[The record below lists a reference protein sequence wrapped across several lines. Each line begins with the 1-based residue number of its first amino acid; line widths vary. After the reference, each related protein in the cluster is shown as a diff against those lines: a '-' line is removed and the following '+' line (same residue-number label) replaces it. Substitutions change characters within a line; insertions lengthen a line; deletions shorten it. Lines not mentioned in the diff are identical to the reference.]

1 MSYTLWR
8 WSGEL
13 WSRCAQSWAQSFA
26 FVYQVL
32 LFAATS
38 ETNHPRCP
46 HCAGFKQSQ
55 HTITHEHCLY
65 SCITFVPILNK
76 ITKITENTLHMHTG
90 ETLLPKIHFWWI
102 DIHVSEIK
110 WKTGHFLQLF
120 HLYIFKITQQTSK
133 INNYN
138 NFSKLTKLSLL
149 LSRTICFDSFL
160 FTWEREQ
167 TSTCYKENETYRLIL
182 SLCLTDIFNLQ
193 LLSPRPWRSFLLFL
207 FFLCALD
214 LYRCFHWKETITHSI
229 NSLNTDDEE
238 VLTTGNYNC
247 AYFALIRPIS
257 IAQRTVSHSS
267 RCSRMGSQKE
277 QIFILCTA
285 SLFLSRGISYHRLKM
300 SSGKKSTWRKR
311 CKVLSDGKQKMAH
324 YRMIIPSV
332 RFKRGK

>member
-1 MSYTLWR
+1 
-8 WSGEL
+8 
-13 WSRCAQSWAQSFA
+13 
-26 FVYQVL
+26 
-32 LFAATS
+32 
-38 ETNHPRCP
+38 
-46 HCAGFKQSQ
+46 
-55 HTITHEHCLY
+55 
-65 SCITFVPILNK
+65 
-76 ITKITENTLHMHTG
+76 MHTG

-110 WKTGHFLQLF
+110 WKTGHLLELF

-182 SLCLTDIFNLQ
+182 SLCLTDKFNLQ

-300 SSGKKSTWRKR
+300 SSGKKKTHGENDAR
-311 CKVLSDGKQKMAH
+311 CWVTANRRWHIIGWLFHLFVLKEENKTLKNVFSDYHCFWTKTQKQLLDC
-324 YRMIIPSV
+324 
-332 RFKRGK
+332 